1 MRIWATIR
9 TRRKAY
15 MLTKRSSS
23 AASAIFVV
31 AILSLLSAPTRAAS
45 ADNSKDNSKFP
56 FGCPVKEGYV
66 NVTGGKVWYEIVG
79 SGNAIPLITLHGGP
93 GFTHDYLEPLGVLC
107 KERPVVFY
115 GQLGAGKSDR
125 PPDKAL
131 WNVQPFLKELA
142 QLRTALGLKRVHILG
157 HSSGT

>member
-1 MRIWATIR
+1 
-9 TRRKAY
+9 

-79 SGNAIPLITLHGGP
+79 SGKYLNAVNAPNTDITYAYGTTIPAIGTL
-93 GFTHDYLEPLGVLC
+93 YLATT
-107 KERPVVFY
+107 Y
-115 GQLGAGKSDR
+115 A
-125 PPDKAL
+125 
-131 WNVQPFLKELA
+131 
-142 QLRTALGLKRVHILG
+142 
-157 HSSGT
+157 SGTSTDYAPNASTSTEW